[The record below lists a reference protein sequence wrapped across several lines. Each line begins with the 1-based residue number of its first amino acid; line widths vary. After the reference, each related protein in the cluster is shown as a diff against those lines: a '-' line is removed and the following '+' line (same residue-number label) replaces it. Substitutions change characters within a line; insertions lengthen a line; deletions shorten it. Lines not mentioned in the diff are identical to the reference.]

1 MQYDEELARMRA
13 QMLAKQEEEP
23 PIFDDG
29 ARFLGQDPNM
39 MQVGL
44 FGRPKK
50 PAAPPTAP
58 PVNLQRRS
66 ILGLTPMPAELPA
79 VVPPAQPK
87 LTPQQMEQA
96 VKPQA
101 TFPGPHPDVWAGG
114 PSFMSM
120 GDLGDVVKRY
130 TEKNYPESAPAEA
143 SPSTSPLQS
152 LVDKTLNAPISR
164 REVLKKTGQAALQ
177 QVLPT
182 PSISDIVPQVISP
195 LAEVV
200 TTTAATAASDMSPA
214 IASVLRDMLKERM
227 GDVMEYGEDEVPI
240 TVEKYLGYVPDFD
253 PALKKDI
260 TRELKEYNDLTQ
272 EKGQYLE
279 RYDDIRDREYELAE
293 YLEPLVDRM
302 PGDKAWQELTGHME
316 FDDYLNEHGELGLA
330 KQFRN
335 AGATKQEVIDF
346 LDTYYMSF
354 DPDDKD
360 FVRGLNKLY
369 AGWGMYRAPK
379 PKAKSKDK

>member
-1 MQYDEELARMRA
+1 MLYDEELARMRA
-13 QMLAKQEEEP
+13 QMLAKEEEEP
-23 PIFDDG
+23 PVFDDG

-50 PAAPPTAP
+50 PVAPPTAP
-58 PVNLQRRS
+58 PVNVQRRS
-66 ILGLTPMPAELPA
+66 ILGLTPMPADLPA
-79 VVPPAQPK
+79 VIPPSAPRP
-87 LTPQQMEQA
+87 TPQQIEQA
-96 VKPQA
+96 VPQQQPTTPA
-101 TFPGPHPDVWAGG
+101 
-114 PSFMSM
+114 PSAAPS
-120 GDLGDVVKRY
+120 
-130 TEKNYPESAPAEA
+130 SAPSA
-143 SPSTSPLQS
+143 SPLQA
-152 LVDKTLNAPISR
+152 LADKALNAPMSR
-164 REVLKKTGQAALQ
+164 RDVLQRAGQVALQ
-177 QVLPT
+177 QVVPM
-182 PSISDIVPQVISP
+182 PSVTDVIPQVMSP
-195 LAEVV
+195 LTEAV

-227 GDVMEYGEDEVPI
+227 DDVMAYGEDEVPI
-240 TVEKYLGYVPDFD
+240 TVEKFLGYAPDFD

-302 PGDKAWQELTGHME
+302 PGDKAWQELTSHME

-346 LDTYYMSF
+346 LDTYYMGF
-354 DPDDKD
+354 DPDDKN
-360 FVRGLNKLY
+360 FARGLDKLY

-379 PKAKSKDK
+379 PKAKPKGK